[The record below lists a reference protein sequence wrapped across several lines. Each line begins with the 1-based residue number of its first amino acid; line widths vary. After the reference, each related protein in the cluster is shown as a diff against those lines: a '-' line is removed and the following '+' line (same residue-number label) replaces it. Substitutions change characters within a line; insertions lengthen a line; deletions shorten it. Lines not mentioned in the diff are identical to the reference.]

1 MTSMF
6 PACGP
11 SCYRKKKL
19 DALQYAKDSDAYEV
33 ELHGLGWVQAK
44 KEKEA
49 TSEAEAQVSEYKK
62 KFSEIMN
69 SAQPDDSEEVK
80 DMKYQIERDST
91 LAGILNRLNSFFS
104 KPPTSASSGWYF
116 GVFLDIIITVLG
128 IGVVYLIYK
137 NFVASRMVG
146 GKRLVK

>member
-1 MTSMF
+1 MF

-11 SCYRKKKL
+11 SCHRKKKL
-19 DALQYAKDSDAYEV
+19 EALQYAKDSDAYEIA
-33 ELHGLGWVQAK
+33 LHGHGWVQAK

-49 TSEAEAQVSEYKK
+49 TSEADAQVSEYKK
-62 KFSEIMN
+62 KFAEIVK

-80 DMKYQIERDST
+80 DMKYQIARDST

-104 KPPTSASSGWYF
+104 KPPSSTSSGWYF
-116 GVFLDIIITVLG
+116 GVFLDIVITLFAILV
-128 IGVVYLIYK
+128 IYLIYK